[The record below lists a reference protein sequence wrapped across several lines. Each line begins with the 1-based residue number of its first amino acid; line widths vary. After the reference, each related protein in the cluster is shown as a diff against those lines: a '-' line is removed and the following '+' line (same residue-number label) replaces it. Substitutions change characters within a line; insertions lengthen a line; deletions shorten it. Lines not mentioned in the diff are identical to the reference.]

1 MYYMNKTALPCLA
14 FKLAGKRQTVN
25 SYTFLNHVFTHF
37 QFLNCCFADWKKM
50 CSVHSIFFHQVVTR
64 NKIIVFFFCVPNA
77 YFFSRNEFEKCLE
90 TMSSFGTLSFF
101 FFLFLEHTLQHSV
114 SVKHKYAQRGNSSS
128 VGVQNKRW
136 WVIFLWATPVL
147 SCLKSFSRAQSLVV
161 CVHRL
166 TLQYKT
172 FLKSELLKMFLR
184 NVTGICMS
192 SDIDLNQ
199 LK

>member
-1 MYYMNKTALPCLA
+1 MCMKCTIWIKLPCLA

-101 FFLFLEHTLQHSV
+101 FFFFWNTPCNIRFLSNTNTRREETPPVWVFKINVDESSFYEPRRCWAAWSLSAEHKV
-114 SVKHKYAQRGNSSS
+114 
-128 VGVQNKRW
+128 
-136 WVIFLWATPVL
+136 
-147 SCLKSFSRAQSLVV
+147 
-161 CVHRL
+161 
-166 TLQYKT
+166 
-172 FLKSELLKMFLR
+172 
-184 NVTGICMS
+184 
-192 SDIDLNQ
+192 
-199 LK
+199 